1 MPKRAVR
8 GLILSMLTIA
18 LLVGPV
24 VTQANAATH
33 NSKEM
38 KQKKRVAHRSPAV
51 AQTRGARDPSANP
64 FASKYEDD
72 FDRKNA
78 GGGGGY

>member
-8 GLILSMLTIA
+8 FLTLSVLATS
-18 LLVGPV
+18 LLAVPMVTPVSAATAHHKHVKKRTTV
-24 VTQANAATH
+24 VTH
-33 NSKEM
+33 
-38 KQKKRVAHRSPAV
+38 
-51 AQTRGARDPSANP
+51 QTTKDPGANP

-78 GGGGGY
+78 GAGGGY